1 MKFKWKVIVKD
12 VSPLHGEQEWNTG
25 PLHIAADLP
34 AGIIQ
39 EVQAEIYH
47 KSSEDE
53 KIFMNGYQ
61 TWTVSPEYDRHSRI
75 RGMHRIPKNLIDKY
89 AFDRYADYHFVNYPY
104 QKGITHGL
112 GLISCHSWSN
122 PNGSSWHSSAGNCC
136 GYC

>member
-1 MKFKWKVIVKD
+1 MYLR
-12 VSPLHGEQEWNTG
+12 LHGEQEWNTG

-61 TWTVSPEYDRHSRI
+61 TWTVSPEYKRHSRI

-89 AFDRYADYHFVNYPY
+89 AFDRYADYHFVNYPIS
-104 QKGITHGL
+104 KGNHPWIQLVLVPAGRQ
-112 GLISCHSWSN
+112 ISAVCFIE
-122 PNGSSWHSSAGNCC
+122 
-136 GYC
+136 